1 MYLMK
6 MRKRGS
12 SMNKVFS
19 IPDIIES
26 IEEMNMLQNYKFNTA
41 QKDCIEKIKEEEYKL
56 NSNPA
61 VLKCINSLRKRT
73 GSYVAT
79 APVAKYNEA
88 ISYISKELEN
98 KFRAKSIKVYEDK
111 RKENKS
117 IFDDIIVI
125 PEKIYF
131 LSTYVKGNI
140 NEPKA
145 SFFINVE
152 ECDVLKQTIDHVI
165 VKRYKKEFNT
175 VLETKSIGIKA
186 YASCEE
192 ALNVGLK
199 KFSEYNTDIALSK
212 EPVISITNKGK
223 SIIPVKTMEKEE
235 LEEEFV
241 M

>member
-1 MYLMK
+1 
-6 MRKRGS
+6 
-12 SMNKVFS
+12 MNKVFS

-41 QKDCIEKIKEEEYKL
+41 QKDCIEKIKQEEHRL

-61 VLKCINSLRKRT
+61 VLKCINSLKRRT
-73 GSYVAT
+73 GSYITT
-79 APVAKYNEA
+79 APISKYNEA
-88 ISYISKELEN
+88 ISYIAKELEN
-98 KFRAKSIKVYEDK
+98 KFRARSIRMYEDK
-111 RKENKS
+111 KKESKS
-117 IFDDIIVI
+117 IFGDIIVV

-131 LSTYVKGNI
+131 LSTCVKGNI

-152 ECDVLKQTIDHVI
+152 ECDVLKQTIDHVV

-175 VLETKSIGIKA
+175 VLETKSIGTKA

-192 ALNVGLK
+192 ALNAGLK
-199 KFSEYNTDIALSK
+199 KFNEYNTDIALNK

-235 LEEEFV
+235 LEEELV